1 MAEQLS
7 EAGKTLQGV
16 AQEAFRATAS
26 RPSAG
31 GLSIMISC
39 DRAVARDIL
48 VAGSVAAISLGGI
61 YAAYSVWSRKMDEA
75 VKRGLGDEREDQRV
89 DRIEPR
95 CLHVLLQCFTDER
108 FLEVLEE
115 YESGIMKDRLLKE
128 FTRIHIEVEALV
140 VKIENWE
147 EVQER
152 KCAIWQ
158 R

>member
-1 MAEQLS
+1 MAEQS
-7 EAGKTLQGV
+7 SKAGKAFPGV

-26 RPSAG
+26 G
-31 GLSIMISC
+31 GGFSLKISC
-39 DRAVARDIL
+39 NRAAFRDVL
-48 VAGSVAAISLGGI
+48 VAGTVAAISLGGI
-61 YAAYSVWSRKMDEA
+61 YAAHSVWSRKMDEA
-75 VKRGLGDEREDQRV
+75 VKRGLGGEREDQRV

-95 CLHVLLQCFTDER
+95 CLYVLLQCFTDER
-108 FLEVLEE
+108 FLEVLED

-128 FTRIHIEVEALV
+128 FTNIDIEVEALV

-152 KCAIWQ
+152 KFAISQ

>member
-7 EAGKTLQGV
+7 EAGKAFQGV
-16 AQEAFRATAS
+16 AQEAFRAAAS
-26 RPSAG
+26 RN

-48 VAGSVAAISLGGI
+48 VAGSVTAITLGAI
-61 YAAYSVWSRKMDEA
+61 YAGYSVWSRKMDEA
-75 VKRGLGDEREDQRV
+75 IKRGFGGEREDQRV

-108 FLEVLEE
+108 FLEVLED

-128 FTRIHIEVEALV
+128 FTNIHIEVEALM

-147 EVQER
+147 GVQKR
-152 KCAIWQ
+152 KFTISQ

>member
-1 MAEQLS
+1 MAEQTS
-7 EAGKTLQGV
+7 KVRKEVQGV
-16 AQEAFRATAS
+16 AHEAFRATAS
-26 RPSAG
+26 RPAGG

-39 DRAVARDIL
+39 NRAVVRDIL

-61 YAAYSVWSRKMDEA
+61 YAAHSVWSRKMDDA
-75 VKRGLGDEREDQRV
+75 VKGGLGGEREDQRV

-95 CLHVLLQCFTDER
+95 CLHVILRCFTDER
-108 FLEVLEE
+108 FFEVLKD
-115 YESGIMKDRLLKE
+115 YESGIMRDRLLKE
-128 FTRIHIEVEALV
+128 FTNIHIEVEALV

-152 KCAIWQ
+152 KFAICQ